1 MSSFPGAEDLAEY
14 IRRNYSGRVVEVGVG
29 YLPDVAAILKA
40 GGMDVQLTDKEART
54 LGHLAAEKDDIFSPR
69 LDLYLG
75 ASLLYA
81 LRPPLELQ
89 IGMGEMAGRIGADVL
104 VRPLGDEVA
113 TLPGFSRKLVNFGRA
128 RFFLFQLCR

>member
-14 IRRNYSGRVVEVGVG
+14 ICRNYSGRVVEVGVG
-29 YLPDVAAILKA
+29 HVADVAAILKA
-40 GGMDVQLTDKEART
+40 REMDVVLTDKEAHK
-54 LGHLAAEKDDIFSPR
+54 LGRLTVEKDDIFSPR

-75 ASLLYA
+75 ASLLYS

-89 IGMGEMAGRIGADVL
+89 IGMGELADRIGADIL

-113 TLPGFSRKLVNFGRA
+113 TLPGFSRKLVNFGVA
-128 RFFLFQLCR
+128 RFFLFRQDR